1 MSFKVYKFINRKI
14 GELPLKIKI
23 KKVVISFV
31 KEALKFFKQ
40 NYWDIPKKKYFCNQ
54 LALVVQR
61 IERRFPKPKIWVRF
75 PSGVQNDRFW

>member
-40 NYWDIPKKKYFCNQ
+40 NYWDIPKKKYFYNQ

-61 IERRFPKPKIWVRF
+61 IE
-75 PSGVQNDRFW
+75 

>member
-40 NYWDIPKKKYFCNQ
+40 NYWDIPKKKYFRNQ

-61 IERRFPKPKIWVRF
+61 IE
-75 PSGVQNDRFW
+75 

>member
-61 IERRFPKPKIWVRF
+61 IERRFPKE
-75 PSGVQNDRFW
+75 